1 MSTTTTIID
10 RLQAKLKRRASQ
22 IASAVNKL
30 IEDSV
35 RLLLGRQ
42 PAKEP
47 REVFELLT
55 FGAGGH
61 VPTQSHDK
69 TGALLEPEDIEK
81 YKPQDR

>member
-1 MSTTTTIID
+1 MTASKIID
-10 RLQAKLKRRASQ
+10 RLLANLKRRASQ
-22 IASAVNKL
+22 IGSTLSKP

-47 REVFELLT
+47 PEVFELLT

-61 VPTQSHDK
+61 IPTQSLDK
-69 TGALLEPEDIEK
+69 TGALLEPEDIERDG
-81 YKPQDR
+81 PRDR